1 MQIFVKMLSGRIL
14 TIDVEASTTILNVKT
29 KIQDKENIPKYQQ
42 NLIFN
47 EKHLDDFISYN
58 YSSCRYQERLRIPA
72 RLSNFNIQNASTLNL
87 VLNAGYDAK
96 SEYDA
101 MSEAKEEAKNDRE
114 ERRTHVFVMMH
125 DHFAIDAWV

>member
-14 TIDVEASTTILNVKT
+14 TIDVEAITTILNVKI

-58 YSSCRYQERLRIPA
+58 YSSYQPSIYRSYQERSRIPA
-72 RLSNFNIQNASTLNL
+72 RLSHFNIQNASTLNL
-87 VLNAGYDAK
+87 VLNAEYDAK
-96 SEYDA
+96 SE
-101 MSEAKEEAKNDRE
+101 AKDEEEWNDRE
-114 ERRTHVFVMMH
+114 DRRTHVFIMMH
-125 DHFAIDAWV
+125 DHFAIDA

>member
-58 YSSCRYQERLRIPA
+58 YSSRSYQERSRIPA
-72 RLSNFNIQNASTLNL
+72 RLSDFNIQNASTLNL
-87 VLNAGYDAK
+87 VLNA
-96 SEYDA
+96 EYDA
-101 MSEAKEEAKNDRE
+101 MSEDEAKDLAEDEAKDDRE
-114 ERRTHVFVMMH
+114 ERREQVFLMMH
-125 DHFAIDAWV
+125 DHFATDAWV

>member
-1 MQIFVKMLSGRIL
+1 MEQL

-87 VLNAGYDAK
+87 VLNAEYDAK
-96 SEYDA
+96 SE
-101 MSEAKEEAKNDRE
+101 AKDEEEWNDRE

-125 DHFAIDAWV
+125 DHFAIDA

>member
-87 VLNAGYDAK
+87 VLNA
-96 SEYDA
+96 EYDA
-101 MSEAKEEAKNDRE
+101 MSEAKDEAKNDRE

-125 DHFAIDAWV
+125 DHFAIDA

>member
-14 TIDVEASTTILNVKT
+14 TIDVEASSTILNVKT

-47 EKHLDDFISYN
+47 EKHLDDFISVPFGI
-58 YSSCRYQERLRIPA
+58 YQERLRIPA

-87 VLNAGYDAK
+87 VLNAEYDAT

-101 MSEAKEEAKNDRE
+101 MSEAKDEAKNDLE

-125 DHFAIDAWV
+125 DHFAIDA